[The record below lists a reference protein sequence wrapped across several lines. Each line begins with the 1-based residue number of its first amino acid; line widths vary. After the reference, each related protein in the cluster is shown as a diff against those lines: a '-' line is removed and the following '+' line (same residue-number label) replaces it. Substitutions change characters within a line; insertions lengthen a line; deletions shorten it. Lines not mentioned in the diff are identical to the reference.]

1 MTYRELIEQYKK
13 GELDEN
19 QKAKVEA
26 DIERQDAISDYL
38 YEEEMIPGMGDLL
51 EKGTKDLG
59 PSMEYAGQSEKDF
72 VKMINKS
79 IRKSFIKL
87 GITVFTITIAV
98 AIFIQFA
105 LPHIVSSFYYN
116 PGKTIGENAN
126 KMSLD
131 MAVYTELAIP
141 LYVRDNV
148 SVDANGYGDYDI
160 CIYQNVSYD
169 NSFTNL
175 TGKVNKGKLILYDS
189 NILKRPT
196 GNAFAWFQ
204 MTGDTSKSLNELVEE
219 GKQIFCAAG
228 NRQQATKTL
237 QNLDEN
243 EKYIAYVTLNRMMD
257 YEDFAEFSEE
267 IEYFSPAWC
276 AVCTNSPG
284 EIKDSMFHADN
295 IGFQYNLQK
304 STSLKWD
311 KEKYPNLLLWDE
323 DNVGDENTQELE
335 RKMKTE
341 EFMKSHLVSMLEYMS
356 EQKEF
361 SDMMDEDIYSY
372 KNAADYI
379 QNHGIRVYGF
389 TAIMDKKAALK
400 ANEMEEVYEIYT
412 QPLR

>member
-13 GELDEN
+13 GELDEH

-38 YEEEMIPGMGDLL
+38 YDEEMIPSMGDFL
-51 EKGTKDLG
+51 EKDTNDLG

-105 LPHIVSSFYYN
+105 LPHMVSSFYYN
-116 PGKTIGENAN
+116 PGKTVGENTN
-126 KMSLD
+126 QMSLD

-141 LYVRDNV
+141 LYIRDNV

-160 CIYQNVSYD
+160 CIYQNVSY
-169 NSFTNL
+169 NHSFTNL
-175 TGKVNKGKLILYDS
+175 TGKINKGKLILYDS

-196 GNAFAWFQ
+196 ANAFTWFQ
-204 MTGDTSKSLNELVEE
+204 MSGATSKSLSEQVEK
-219 GKQIFCAAG
+219 GNQIFCAAG
-228 NRQQATKTL
+228 SRLEATEAL
-237 QNLDEN
+237 QNLNEN
-243 EKYIAYVTLNRMMD
+243 EKYIAFVTLDRMMD
-257 YEDFAEFSEE
+257 YEDFIKFSEDVD
-267 IEYFSPAWC
+267 YFSSAWC
-276 AVCTNSPG
+276 AVCTNNP
-284 EIKDSMFHADN
+284 DYYMFHADN

-323 DNVGDENTQELE
+323 DSINDGNTQELE
-335 RKMKTE
+335 QNMKTE

-356 EQKEF
+356 DQKEF
-361 SDMMDEDIYSY
+361 SDMMDEDIDSF
-372 KNAADYI
+372 KSAADYI
-379 QNHGIRVYGF
+379 QNNGVRVYGF
-389 TAIMDKKAALK
+389 ATIMDKKAALK